1 MGAQNADK
9 LLDKW
14 VRILSQTEHTQR
26 LLFNKGWHGATRDDE
41 MQQERERQLEA
52 ERRRAQERERERQTR
67 EAEERQRRE
76 AHEEQRR
83 AKESG
88 LQRRGISKRSVAGSS
103 SVGASSSSSSSGTA
117 GVRKTPAGSA
127 RKPPAGTSR
136 TNLRSR
142 PSTIPRPVPRR
153 WLQLHIQQTLFCCY
167 CFLLLLLLS
176 FFISLLLFLPW
187 QTLVLQFYP
196 EPLISLFLTSVLV
209 WVFDAIAHG
218 QFNPRVHL
226 AHLFTFFKRFRRSRA
241 LVKLLEGRKWCSCK
255 TPRMV
260 K

>member
-1 MGAQNADK
+1 MADLNRLSASLTGLKEIVEADKDTNSVDDDEHQARLEQELEQIRQVNDVTEGVIESLKVTELNLDVRNVLMGAQNADK

-67 EAEERQRRE
+67 EAEERRRRE

-127 RKPPAGTSR
+127 RKPPAGTGR

-153 WLQLHIQQTLFCCY
+153 
-167 CFLLLLLLS
+167 
-176 FFISLLLFLPW
+176 
-187 QTLVLQFYP
+187 
-196 EPLISLFLTSVLV
+196 
-209 WVFDAIAHG
+209 
-218 QFNPRVHL
+218 
-226 AHLFTFFKRFRRSRA
+226 
-241 LVKLLEGRKWCSCK
+241 
-255 TPRMV
+255 
-260 K
+260 